1 MDTAGLGLVEGERA
15 NALIAWAVLGFLL
28 VTGAVELLTGQLV
41 WAGFVLVVV
50 ALGALPAVRNRNW
63 QTMLPWELL
72 ALAALPVGGRVFV
85 AGQTVGQITLTG
97 RVTTYVAVAAVAL
110 IVAVLLNRF
119 TATRMNDQFAVV
131 FVVIT
136 TMAAAGIWAVAQW
149 LSDIYLGTGFLDRPH
164 AEEALMWDFT
174 AATIAGLFSALLFTY
189 YFRRRANGRAGGL
202 GVDGPLPD
210 GGEP

>member
-15 NALIAWAVLGFLL
+15 NALVAWAVLIFLL
-28 VTGAVELLTGQLV
+28 GTGVLELLTGQLV

-50 ALGALPAVRNRNW
+50 VLGALPAVMHRDW

-72 ALAALPVGGRVFV
+72 VLAALPVGGRVFV
-85 AGQTVGQITLTG
+85 AGRTVGEVALTG

-110 IVAVLLNRF
+110 IVAVLLDRF
-119 TATRMNDQFAVV
+119 TTTRMNDAFAVV
-131 FVVIT
+131 FVVVT

-164 AEEALMWDFT
+164 AEEALMWDFV
-174 AATIAGLFSALLFTY
+174 AATMAGVISALLFTY
-189 YFRRRANGRAGGL
+189 YFRRLANGRNRGP
-202 GVDGPLPD
+202 GVDEPTN
-210 GGEP
+210 GGEPQ